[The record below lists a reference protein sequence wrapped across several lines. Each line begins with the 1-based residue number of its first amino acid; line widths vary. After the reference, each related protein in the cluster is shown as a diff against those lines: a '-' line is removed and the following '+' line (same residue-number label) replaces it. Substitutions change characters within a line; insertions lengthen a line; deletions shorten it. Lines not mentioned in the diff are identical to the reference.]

1 MTISKKILAFSFAE
15 LLLTMSL
22 MGFIGL
28 LAMRS
33 AKPSEMRMRHVVSN
47 LFYNLD
53 AALYNGSADGC
64 NPFSDIGQAN
74 CNTAQGELGAN
85 VLCAALA
92 SYLNTSEKIVEAGER
107 SEGGLVIPHFRRGYF
122 KRLRSD
128 FYKNKKGQIVFVHE
142 TIVNGV
148 AKTLEEK

>member
-1 MTISKKILAFSFAE
+1 MITKIALNLISYIYCFPECL
-15 LLLTMSL
+15 
-22 MGFIGL
+22 I
-28 LAMRS
+28 
-33 AKPSEMRMRHVVSN
+33 
-47 LFYNLD
+47 
-53 AALYNGSADGC
+53 DGA
-64 NPFSDIGQAN
+64 PHDIKTQN
-74 CNTAQGELGAN
+74 NH
-85 VLCAALA
+85 
-92 SYLNTSEKIVEAGER
+92 YLNTSEKIVEAGER